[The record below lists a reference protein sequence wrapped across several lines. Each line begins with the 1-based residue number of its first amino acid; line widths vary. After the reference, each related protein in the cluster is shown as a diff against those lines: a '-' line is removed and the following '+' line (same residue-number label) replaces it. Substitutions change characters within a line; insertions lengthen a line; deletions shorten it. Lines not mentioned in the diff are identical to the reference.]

1 VVPVR
6 RGFPAEL
13 PSGEAETSFSVL
25 WCEMAEDGFVEG
37 DRAEKEELQALYPE
51 VRATL
56 DRLEARVTPDAVF
69 DAVEE
74 AVRGLP
80 LSPERHAQVLYT
92 AEWYAREAFPGR
104 RGPGGFSRSG
114 RRPSRRDQLIGMFR
128 CDDVEE
134 VPQDPALFAVF
145 PSPEEAESALRLAVP
160 PIKVH
165 VVYGAVAGLYRTFG
179 TPPDFPTLVERL
191 RQDPGVFHA
200 GYAPVWYVWRT
211 LTDLHLLIRDRMQE
225 VLDAAGR

>member
-1 VVPVR
+1 MVPVR
-6 RGFPAEL
+6 RGFSAEL
-13 PSGEAETSFSVL
+13 PSGEAETSFSIL
-25 WCEMAEDGFVEG
+25 WYEMAEDGFVEG

-51 VRATL
+51 VCAAL

-69 DAVEE
+69 EAVEE

-80 LSPERHAQVLYT
+80 LSPERHAQILYA

-104 RGPGGFSRSG
+104 RGPGGFQRPARSTF
-114 RRPSRRDQLIGMFR
+114 RRDRFLAMFR

-134 VPQDPALFAVF
+134 PPQDPALFAVF
-145 PSPEEAESALRLAVP
+145 PSPEEAEGALRLAVP
-160 PIKVH
+160 PVKVH
-165 VVYGAVAGLYRTFG
+165 VVYGAFAGLYRTFG
-179 TPPDFPTLVERL
+179 TAPDFPTLVERL

>member
-1 VVPVR
+1 MVPVR
-6 RGFPAEL
+6 RRFSAEL
-13 PSGEAETSFSVL
+13 PSGEAEASFSVL
-25 WCEMAEDGFVEG
+25 WYEMAEDGFVEG

-51 VRATL
+51 ICAAL
-56 DRLEARVTPDAVF
+56 DRLKARVTPDAIF
-69 DAVEE
+69 EAVEE
-74 AVRGLP
+74 AVRELS
-80 LSPERHAQVLYT
+80 LSPERHAQVLYA

-104 RGPGGFSRSG
+104 RGPGGFQRSA
-114 RRPSRRDQLIGMFR
+114 RSTFRRDRFLAMFR

-134 VPQDPALFAVF
+134 PTQDPALFAVF
-145 PSPEEAESALRLAVP
+145 PSPEEVEGALRLAVP
-160 PIKVH
+160 PVKVH

-179 TPPDFPTLVERL
+179 TAPDFPTLVERL

-211 LTDLHLLIRDRMQE
+211 LTDLNLLIRDRMQE